1 MTAVRV
7 FIVDDHRI
15 FRQGIM
21 SLLGTEKEISV
32 VGEAT
37 TPDECL
43 EYLGREA
50 VDVLLLDLDLG
61 RYSGME
67 LAVEVRKHHPGVRL
81 LALSMHGE
89 REYILKALETGV
101 TGYLMKNTGREE
113 LVTAIRTVASGNSYL
128 DNEASTVLMQ
138 YLQSPSV
145 RKESDSEEM
154 RLTPRETE
162 VLKLIALEYSNA
174 EIAEKLF
181 ISIRTVDTHRRNL
194 IEKLKLKN
202 TAGLVKWA
210 IKNKLIGQE

>member
-1 MTAVRV
+1 MAQLRV

-21 SLLGTEKEISV
+21 SLLGTEKEIRV

-43 EYLGREA
+43 DFLDREP
-50 VDVLLLDLDLG
+50 VEVLLLDLDLG
-61 RYSGME
+61 RYSGLD
-67 LAVEVRKHHPGVRL
+67 LAGEIRKRHSGIKL

-101 TGYLMKNTGREE
+101 NGYLMKNTGREE
-113 LVTAIRTVASGNSYL
+113 LVTAIRAVALGNSFL
-128 DNEASTVLMQ
+128 DNEASNVLME

-145 RKESDSEEM
+145 RKESESEEA
-154 RLTPRETE
+154 RLTPRELE
-162 VLKLIALEYSNA
+162 VIKLIALEYSNA
-174 EIAEKLF
+174 EIADKLF

-194 IEKLKLKN
+194 IEKLKLRN

-210 IKNKLIGQE
+210 IKNDLIGRD